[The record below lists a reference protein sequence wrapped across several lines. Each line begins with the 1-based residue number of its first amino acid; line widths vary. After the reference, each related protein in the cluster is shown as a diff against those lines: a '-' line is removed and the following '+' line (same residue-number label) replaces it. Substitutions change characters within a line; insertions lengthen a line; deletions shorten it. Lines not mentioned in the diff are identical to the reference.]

1 MTSTGVSTNQPFGAI
16 WAVGLAGLWH
26 LYKMSA
32 HEGIRRPSL
41 APPAVTALRD
51 EGTRERMPIE
61 RTHSMDIRS
70 EREDLKTAAEQS
82 LNVILDLGLDG
93 VIRWVSPSWKDVVGT
108 LVESVKNT
116 PIADLLLSN
125 RDAFA
130 NAIQSMK
137 EDDSK
142 SRVIRFQ
149 VRKGPLSVLKQNIE
163 EDEEDAE
170 EDAEDE
176 EQVLN
181 LEGQGIMVYDRSSD
195 GEGHV
200 R

>member
-1 MTSTGVSTNQPFGAI
+1 MPAD
-16 WAVGLAGLWH
+16 
-26 LYKMSA
+26 
-32 HEGIRRPSL
+32 EGTRRPSL

-51 EGTRERMPIE
+51 EVTKERLPIQ
-61 RTHSMDIRS
+61 RTHSTDMRS
-70 EREDLKTAAEQS
+70 EREDLKAAAEQS

-93 VIRWVSPSWKDVVGT
+93 VIRWVSSSWKDVVGT
-108 LVESVKNT
+108 SVESVKNK
-116 PIADLLLSN
+116 PIADFLLSN
-125 RDAFA
+125 RDGFA

-149 VRKGPLSVLKQNIE
+149 VQKGPFSVLKPNSETDERMSDE
-163 EDEEDAE
+163 ENAEEDAE
-170 EDAEDE
+170 EED
-176 EQVLN
+176 QVLN

>member
-1 MTSTGVSTNQPFGAI
+1 M
-16 WAVGLAGLWH
+16 
-26 LYKMSA
+26 
-32 HEGIRRPSL
+32 
-41 APPAVTALRD
+41 
-51 EGTRERMPIE
+51 E
-61 RTHSMDIRS
+61 RTHSMDMRS
-70 EREDLKTAAEQS
+70 EREDLKAAAEQS

-93 VIRWVSPSWKDVVGT
+93 AIRWVSPSWKDVVGT
-108 LVESVKNT
+108 PAESVKNR
-116 PIADLLLSN
+116 PIADILLSN
-125 RDAFA
+125 RDGFA
-130 NAIQSMK
+130 DAVQSMK

-149 VRKGPLSVLKQNIE
+149 VQKGPFSVLKPSVDSD
-163 EDEEDAE
+163 DEIGGENAE
-170 EDAEDE
+170 EDAENE

>member
-1 MTSTGVSTNQPFGAI
+1 
-16 WAVGLAGLWH
+16 
-26 LYKMSA
+26 MSV
-32 HEGIRRPSL
+32 EESLRRPSL
-41 APPAVTALRD
+41 APPAVTALRG
-51 EGTRERMPIE
+51 EGTRERLPIE
-61 RTHSMDIRS
+61 RTPSMDMKS
-70 EREDLKTAAEQS
+70 EREDLKAAAEQS

-93 VIRWVSPSWKDVVGT
+93 AIRWVSPSWKDVVGT
-108 LVESVKNT
+108 PVDSVKNK
-116 PIADLLLSN
+116 PIADILLSN

-130 NAIQSMK
+130 DAVQSMK

-149 VRKGPLSVLKQNIE
+149 VQKGPFSALKRKD
-163 EDEEDAE
+163 EDILDANDPE
-170 EDAEDE
+170 GDAKDE

-200 R
+200 RTLRIASIDSIQANSKSDNVDAAPL